1 MIVDPHKVMFS
12 LLGNGTISWINQKNI
27 TLLCC
32 EQKLNTWQLPKQQG
46 NQCDFHHYLELSINC
61 E

>member
-27 TLLCC
+27 ILLCC
-32 EQKLNTWQLPKQQG
+32 EQKLNTWQLPKQ
-46 NQCDFHHYLELSINC
+46 
-61 E
+61 